1 MDSEEISY
9 RFIRNVQETEK
20 KSPSLS
26 TIHEKFYQS
35 IAQYI
40 ISLKDRLGKE
50 SSEQKKLL
58 LRDEIENTE
67 KIAYSIY
74 EFREKKIL
82 LAAISKIRGGNPNI
96 KNLVSGE
103 RKLFESI
110 LELLKKT
117 RKQILE
123 VDTRKN
129 QYDDLP
135 NEQPIEKNIEQNK
148 NPIVQVTHDIPE
160 FIGTDMKKYNLKK
173 GDVISI
179 PPDMK
184 TMLSKKNV
192 IRELKIYK

>member
-1 MDSEEISY
+1 
-9 RFIRNVQETEK
+9 
-20 KSPSLS
+20 
-26 TIHEKFYQS
+26 
-35 IAQYI
+35 
-40 ISLKDRLGKE
+40 
-50 SSEQKKLL
+50 
-58 LRDEIENTE
+58 
-67 KIAYSIY
+67 
-74 EFREKKIL
+74 
-82 LAAISKIRGGNPNI
+82 
-96 KNLVSGE
+96 
-103 RKLFESI
+103 
-110 LELLKKT
+110 LLKKT

-192 IRELKIYK
+192 IRELKIDK